1 MKFKIF
7 KFKKV
12 TSTNDKAINLITKK
26 RKLSGYVNASVQTKG
41 RGTYGKKW
49 ISKKGNF
56 FGTVFFH
63 LKKKYPSINEFTLIN
78 PILNINILSKY
89 CGKRKTFFKSPN
101 DIYVNKKKI
110 CGILQEVITKGS
122 KKYLII
128 GIGINILSN
137 PKTQRYLST
146 NIYKETKKKPN
157 MSVLLNQ
164 IVKNY
169 ENFFLNLNFYKYSN
183 YKIKSEKFNLQ

>member
-1 MKFKIF
+1 MKLRIF
-7 KFKKV
+7 SYDNV
-12 TSTNDKAINLITKK
+12 SSTNAIAIKLIKK
-26 RKLSGYVNASVQTKG
+26 KNYEKGFVHALSQTKG
-41 RGTYGKKW
+41 RGRYGKKW